1 MNRADII
8 GAESFER
15 GQRVEFWKMNGA
27 GNDFI
32 ILNNLVEK
40 LPESAFP
47 ALARRLCERHLS
59 IGADGL
65 IVVDAAQDR
74 GDYRMRFYNSDG
86 SLGEMCGNGARYG
99 YETGLAGEKQTV
111 ETTAGIVTGVRISE
125 RLYRVRLNDPS
136 VVKLNCPVEVDGTA
150 WPCSYVELGNP
161 GIPHAVIP
169 YPGLRQA
176 DETQLRELG
185 RRLRHHPAFSKGA
198 NVNFYELTGED
209 TLWERTFERG
219 VEDFTYACGTGTGS
233 VVTVLTLQGKVS
245 GKAVK
250 VQMTGGEL
258 IIDAKRRGSRVERLF
273 LTGPTNIV
281 CKGRIT
287 DETLPP
293 DSGTGCGPDAVLS

>member
-1 MNRADII
+1 
-8 GAESFER
+8 
-15 GQRVEFWKMNGA
+15 MNGA

-32 ILNNLVEK
+32 VLNNLVEK
-40 LPESAFP
+40 LLEAAFP

-65 IVVDAAQDR
+65 IVVDATQDR

-86 SLGEMCGNGARYG
+86 SLGEMCGNGARCVCRYG

-233 VVTVLTLQGKVS
+233 TVTVLTLQGKVS
-245 GKAVK
+245 GKAVR

-281 CKGRIT
+281 CKGQVT
-287 DETLPP
+287 DEDL
-293 DSGTGCGPDAVLS
+293 AI